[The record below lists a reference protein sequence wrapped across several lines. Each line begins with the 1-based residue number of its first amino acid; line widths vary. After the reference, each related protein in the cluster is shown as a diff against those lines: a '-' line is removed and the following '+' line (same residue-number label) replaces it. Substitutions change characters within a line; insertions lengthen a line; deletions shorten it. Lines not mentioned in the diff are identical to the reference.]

1 MSDEESQPEE
11 IPTQTEAEVQ
21 EATDVPAVPQD
32 TSTTEEN
39 SASESSSE
47 VVITAA
53 EESSEANDDD
63 SSKQAEGKSKQA
75 AKSSKKE
82 AGKDKKKPRK
92 DLFKDLRDRPKHEIE
107 EELKVLRRR
116 QSVAKAEFESLSN
129 ERQRQIS
136 IVQAIRGAIA
146 ETKGIRSEHKGIIGT
161 IGGREKDIR
170 ELRSTRDSINAKV
183 VLPLQNIEE
192 ELLRT
197 YENLT
202 AEMKNMRY
210 PGVKQEEKLFS
221 FFFELQ
227 EMHKLATISNDSHQM
242 MITEITD
249 QRTAIANLRLK
260 EAEHDDVVGKLSDEK
275 PGMKGVKATPW
286 EEKAY
291 NRQIMKLLDEIKNK
305 RKEVHGI
312 NREVGRLDAFIRVDR
327 KKSQQSGGRG
337 GNSYKGRQHK
347 GPNVSEIRRKAASG
361 ESMSLADLGALMSSG
376 GLSTIKPEHSKDTRR
391 SKKKSL
397 AQKKI
402 GASRGS
408 RSSRKPSA
416 DAKRKR

>member
-11 IPTQTEAEVQ
+11 KPIESKAEVQ
-21 EATDVPAVPQD
+21 EATEAPIAPQN
-32 TSTTEEN
+32 TSTAEDN
-39 SASESSSE
+39 SAPDSSSE
-47 VVITAA
+47 VVTAA
-53 EESSEANDDD
+53 PEESSEVNDDD

-75 AKSSKKE
+75 AKSAKKKV
-82 AGKDKKKPRK
+82 GKDKKKPRK

-129 ERQRQIS
+129 ERQRQIN

-146 ETKGIRSEHKGIIGT
+146 ETKDIRSEHKGIIGS
-161 IGGREKDIR
+161 IGGREKGIR
-170 ELRSTRDSINAKV
+170 ELRNTRDSINSKV

-210 PGVKQEEKLFS
+210 PGVKQEEKLFA

-227 EMHKLATISNDSHQM
+227 EMHKLATISNDSHQK
-242 MITEITD
+242 MIAEITD
-249 QRTAIANLRLK
+249 QRTAITNLRLK
-260 EAEHDDVVGKLSDEK
+260 EAEHDDVVGKLSEEK

-291 NRQIMKLLDEIKNK
+291 NRQIMKLLDEIRNK
-305 RKEVHGI
+305 RKEIHGI

-327 KKSQQSGGRG
+327 QKSQQSGGRG
-337 GNSYKGRQHK
+337 GHSYKGRQRK
-347 GPNVSEIRRKAASG
+347 GPDVGEVRRKAASG

-376 GLSTIKPEHSKDTRR
+376 GLSKLKPEHSKESRR